1 MKISVILLSFLLSG
15 CNTFA
20 GDNYR
25 QPKLSLP
32 SKWNKEISEEISL
45 ADTQYWWDNF
55 DDPLLSQVI
64 SHVIANNND
73 LILAGI
79 NLQQARLAFG
89 LAETNKTPDIGLSAG
104 AGSTRV
110 LSTGAST
117 HESYSASFSLN
128 YELDLW
134 GKLARTRDQA
144 RWNMEASEED
154 LRNTVLLMIATT
166 AQYYWDIAKFNQQ
179 LALYEQRLD
188 IARRSFELVQSRYK
202 AGNISQRDLL
212 LAEQTIISQESIID
226 SLHQQREATRNAMAL
241 IYNHSSLQKAPEKE
255 ALDLAQNVPVSL
267 QLPLEV
273 ISKRPDIRAAER
285 SLRAALAGADV
296 AKLSFYP
303 AFSLSATLSAGHS
316 VFRQWFNQQTLGQ
329 NISTSLPFL
338 QWQTLLLTIKQ
349 ANLDAEKAEINFR
362 HTVYKALAEI
372 EDARLSRETTI
383 QQREKQRTNLL
394 ISEQVLT
401 LTEAQYVAGAISF
414 DSLLNAQDSVLTNQ
428 LSIIDNQ
435 HSYLTATMKLW
446 QSLGGG
452 EINNN
457 QKEVISD

>member
-1 MKISVILLSFLLSG
+1 MTG
-15 CNTFA
+15 CNTFT
-20 GDNYR
+20 DNNYL

-32 SKWNKEISEEISL
+32 SKWNQEISEEISL
-45 ADTQYWWDNF
+45 TDTQHWWDNF
-55 DDPLLSQVI
+55 GDPLLSQVI

-79 NLQQARLAFG
+79 NLQQAQLAFG
-89 LAETNKTPDIGLSAG
+89 LAETNKTPDLGLSAG
-104 AGSTRV
+104 AGNSRV
-110 LSTGAST
+110 LSSGASS
-117 HESYSASFSLN
+117 HENYSASFSLS

-144 RWNMEASEED
+144 RWSMEASEED
-154 LRNTVLLMIATT
+154 LRNTVLLMIGTT

-179 LALYEQRLD
+179 LALYEQRLN
-188 IARRSFELVQSRYK
+188 IAKQTYELVRSRHN
-202 AGNISQRDLL
+202 AGALSQRDLL
-212 LAEQTIISQESIID
+212 LAEQTIISQESLID
-226 SLHQQREATRNAMAL
+226 SLHQQREVTRNAMAL
-241 IYNHSSLQKAPEKE
+241 IYNHPERQKAPEKE
-255 ALDLAQNVPVSL
+255 ALDLEQNVFVSL
-267 QLPLEV
+267 QLPVEV
-273 ISKRPDIRAAER
+273 INKRPDIRAAER
-285 SLRAALAGADV
+285 NLRAALASADV

-303 AFSLSATLSAGHS
+303 AFSLSTTLSAGHS
-316 VFRQWFNQQTLGQ
+316 VFRQWFNQQTLAQ

-349 ANLDAEKAEINFR
+349 ANLDAQKAEINFR
-362 HTVYKALAEI
+362 HTVYKAISEI
-372 EDARLSRETTI
+372 EDARLLRETTI
-383 QQREKQRTNLL
+383 RQREKQRTNLL

-401 LTEAQYVAGAISF
+401 LTEAQYTAGAISF

-428 LSIIDNQ
+428 VSIIDNQ
-435 HSYLTATMKLW
+435 YSYLTATMKLW